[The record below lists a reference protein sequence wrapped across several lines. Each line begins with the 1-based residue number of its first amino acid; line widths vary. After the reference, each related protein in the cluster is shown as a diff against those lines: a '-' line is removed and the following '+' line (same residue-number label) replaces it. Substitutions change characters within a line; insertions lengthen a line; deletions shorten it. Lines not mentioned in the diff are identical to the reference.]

1 MLNKRT
7 ASAVAMAACL
17 AALTSNAQAQGAPST
32 PTFPNAIWADV
43 AEHMNA
49 ARIIA
54 GTENRQ
60 HFYRSCIYAQKY
72 PVYAASA
79 QAPYRIPPLKV
90 FDNLYWVGQGA
101 VSAWV
106 MKTNAGLVVFDSLNN
121 ASQAETILVAGM
133 TAVGLNPADIKY
145 VVLTNEKADHI
156 GGAKYLQQTY
166 GARVMASGPAWTAM
180 ASNPDAPAQNITIAD
195 GQQIAIGEVT
205 LQFTATPGV
214 APGALTT
221 IFPVT
226 DNGTRRVAAF
236 HSGLGIPESVADK
249 LTHLDSLSRFAAIAQ
264 TAGVNTL
271 LSSYQ
276 AEDLTIYGLDLLR
289 HRRAFSRSG
298 TRTAADMQD
307 PHPYVM
313 TTGGYQR
320 FLQIQSECTRVA
332 AARVGQVLTAT
343 SPDVK
348 TRR

>member
-7 ASAVAMAACL
+7 TLAAAIAACL
-17 AALTSNAQAQGAPST
+17 AAPSSAHAQTAPST
-32 PTFPNAIWADV
+32 PAFPDAIWADV
-43 AEHMNA
+43 AEHLNA

-79 QAPYRIPPLKV
+79 QAPYLIPPLRV
-90 FDNLYWVGQGA
+90 FDNLFWVGQGA

-106 MKTNAGLVVFDSLNN
+106 LRTNAGLVVFDSLNN
-121 ASQAETILVAGM
+121 PSQAQSILVAGIS
-133 TAVGLNPADIKY
+133 AVGLNPADIKY

-166 GARVMASGPAWTAM
+166 GAQVLASGPAWAAM
-180 ASNPDAPAQNITIAD
+180 ASNPEAPAQNVAVSDGLRIT
-195 GQQIAIGEVT
+195 IGEVT
-205 LQFTATPGV
+205 LQFTMTPGV
-214 APGALTT
+214 APGAMTT

-236 HSGLGIPESVADK
+236 HSGLGIPESVPDK
-249 LTHLDSLSRFAAIAQ
+249 LTHLDSLSRFASVSRA
-264 TAGVNTL
+264 AGVNVL

-276 AEDLTIYGLDLLR
+276 AEDLSIYGLDLLR

-313 TTGGYQR
+313 TPDGYQR

-332 AARVGQVLTAT
+332 AARVGQVLTAVT
-343 SPDVK
+343 TETK
-348 TRR
+348 TGRR